1 MYVAEESLLDAS
13 VFYSKRYGKINRIGL
28 IIIALVCVLLSV
40 FLTQAWPGRL
50 GALNGLDH
58 VSPSK

>member
-13 VFYSKRYGKINRIGL
+13 VFYSKRYGKINGIGL

-40 FLTQAWPGRL
+40 FLTQGVARQIRG
-50 GALNGLDH
+50 
-58 VSPSK
+58 S

>member
-28 IIIALVCVLLSV
+28 IIIALVCPPIGVSH
-40 FLTQAWPGRL
+40 PGVARQIR
-50 GALNGLDH
+50 G
-58 VSPSK
+58 S